1 MKKSIYIL
9 TLILFLPLT
18 SAATCDPTISLL
30 NQDPYPAVPGEY
42 AKLVFNV
49 ENLDVV
55 DCSDITFE
63 LLEDYP
69 IRFNP
74 GESPEKVFKRVNYLK
89 DFESSLLIPY
99 KVIIDPDALD
109 GPNSIEIKFQS
120 RGSAAILKTF
130 DVEVEDSKAEFEV
143 YVKDYD
149 YNTNELTI
157 EILNIAA
164 SGIEA
169 LTVEIP
175 KQETISIKGPN
186 RIVVGD
192 LDSNEYTTAEFE
204 ATVGDGWFN
213 VRLIYSDSINVRR
226 EVTKAINFD
235 SSYFSGRKADQ
246 NGTSTGTYVLWI
258 VIIFAVV
265 YWFLRRRKKKKDKL
279 KKAHL

>member
-1 MKKSIYIL
+1 
-9 TLILFLPLT
+9 
-18 SAATCDPTISLL
+18 
-30 NQDPYPAVPGEY
+30 
-42 AKLVFNV
+42 
-49 ENLDVV
+49 
-55 DCSDITFE
+55 
-63 LLEDYP
+63 
-69 IRFNP
+69 
-74 GESPEKVFKRVNYLK
+74 
-89 DFESSLLIPY
+89 
-99 KVIIDPDALD
+99 
-109 GPNSIEIKFQS
+109 
-120 RGSAAILKTF
+120 
-130 DVEVEDSKAEFEV
+130 VEVEDSKAEFEV

-235 SSYFSGRKADQ
+235 SSYFFGRKADQ
-246 NGTSTGTYVLWI
+246 NGTSTRTYVLWI